1 MKKQSPYV
9 NTGKQLNEKYNLL
22 NEIKIVIDKLKLYKD
37 NYLNEIEC
45 QQVLEGGIKNGR
57 IR

>member
-1 MKKQSPYV
+1 MKLSPYV
-9 NTGKQLNEKYNLL
+9 KNVKQAYKMNKLL
-22 NEIKIVIDKLKLYKD
+22 LEDVLQLYKD